1 MNSLIQGRE
10 QCCVEFAAEL
20 APDVEKQLAAYAR
33 AVQELF
39 GSEQVPQSVED
50 WMAEFELMNW
60 PPGTAIPHWR
70 LVTIAAASRL
80 AFRVQHSLFK
90 NPSEV
95 TTLVLMRAEV
105 ANKYCSTSQ

>member
-1 MNSLIQGRE
+1 MNTFMQGRE
-10 QCCVEFAAEL
+10 QSCAELAAEL
-20 APDVEKQLAAYAR
+20 TPDLEKQMAAYAG

-60 PPGTAIPHWR
+60 PPGTAIPDWR

-80 AFRVQHSLFK
+80 AVRVQHSLFK